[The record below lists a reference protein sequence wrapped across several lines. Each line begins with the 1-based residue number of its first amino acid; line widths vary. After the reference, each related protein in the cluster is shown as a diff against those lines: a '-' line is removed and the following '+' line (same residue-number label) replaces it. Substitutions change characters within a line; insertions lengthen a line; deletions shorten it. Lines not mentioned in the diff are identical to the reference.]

1 MFDIF
6 RSVRYTGLHYTD
18 KGNNYMKRKWKILIA
33 AVLLVYV
40 CGSVAATHIIFAVQ
54 FRRVDAQTASQL
66 PLYADVA
73 QDYPRRELQFCSG
86 ENLLTGWV
94 YGEPGQALVVIS
106 HGLGATAESYLPQ
119 TMWFVDQGYSV
130 FTYDATGSGVSEG
143 KTTLGLSQSVLDLDA
158 ALDCVE
164 EDPALSELPV
174 LLFGHSWGGYAAAEI
189 LAYDHDVTASVSLAG
204 YASPMGMMC
213 ETASSL
219 CGPVAYLGAP
229 FVLVHQW
236 VLFGSAANGS
246 AVTAVNGCDTPVLI
260 VQGLADT
267 TVRPEG
273 AALSAQREKIRNPN
287 AEILLLEGEDH
298 TSLLRPHTQEYAEY
312 AAQIDREY
320 AALAA
325 AYGGELPQE
334 VRAEFYAGVDKSIT
348 GGVWQELMQRVEE
361 FYRAALA

>member
-267 TVRPEG
+267 NVRPEG

-298 TSLLRPHTQEYAEY
+298 TSLLRPHTQEYTEY